1 MSITYSL
8 RVDTLDRIPSLD
20 GLTDVVTRAIWTMT
34 GVDEEDRTATSSA
47 STEFPAPTPEQ
58 PFIAFADLSE
68 ATVVGWI
75 ETHTDPA
82 YLQSRRDHIAQLIAD
97 QISPPIVTSRPPWEP
112 EPTPEGDA

>member
-8 RVDTLDRIPSLD
+8 RVDTLDRVPSLD
-20 GLTDVVTRAIWTMT
+20 GLTAVVTRAIWTMT

-112 EPTPEGDA
+112 DPAPEGDA

>member
-8 RVDTLDRIPSLD
+8 RVDTLDRVPSLD

-58 PFIAFADLSE
+58 PFIAFDDLSE

-75 ETHTDPA
+75 ETHTDPG

-97 QISPPIVTSRPPWEP
+97 QISPPIVTSRPPWASDP
-112 EPTPEGDA
+112 APEGDA